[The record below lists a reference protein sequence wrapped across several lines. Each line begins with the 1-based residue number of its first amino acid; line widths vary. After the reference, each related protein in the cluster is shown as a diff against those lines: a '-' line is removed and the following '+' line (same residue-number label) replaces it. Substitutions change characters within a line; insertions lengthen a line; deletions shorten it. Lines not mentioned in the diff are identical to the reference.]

1 MNRSRGF
8 SLVELM
14 IAVTLAL
21 LVTGGVL
28 SVFVGSRSAFQ
39 STSGTA
45 ALTDSGRFAFNFIQ
59 QSVRGAGYMAC
70 NTANRQI
77 SMLNNVATPIYYSF
91 TQALGG
97 YEANNTGVA
106 GVYNVTAAPVVGD
119 GTVADWAL
127 GLDAAL
133 SGLVVKNNDVFVVRS
148 TLPGTQTAYVTAIV
162 DGASNFTVNNSSG
175 LQNNQLAVISDCAK
189 SAVFQVRGVA
199 PVGANSVISHN
210 AGGFPG
216 NNVSPFPVS
225 FSVGSQ
231 VTAVNTIAYY
241 IGVGADGD
249 GALFAQTLNATSA
262 FTAQELVSDVEAMQ
276 VLYGV
281 DTTGT
286 QTVSQYVTADLV
298 ADFNTVMSVKIALL
312 TASPPGAVTR
322 PAAAPTYSLLG
333 TIVTVPQDTRA
344 RQIFEMSIAVR
355 NSIT

>member
-1 MNRSRGF
+1 MNRVRGF

-28 SVFVGSRSAFQ
+28 SVFVGSRSSFQ
-39 STSGTA
+39 STAGTA
-45 ALTDSGRFAFNFIQ
+45 ALTDSARFAFNFIQ

-70 NTANRQI
+70 NTSRRQL
-77 SMLNNVATPIYYSF
+77 SMLGAGGTPIYYNF

-106 GVYNVTAAPVVGD
+106 GVYNVAATPVAD
-119 GTVADWAL
+119 GALGDWAL

-133 SGLVVKNNDVFVVRS
+133 ANKVVQNNDVFVVRS

-175 LQNNQLAVISDCAK
+175 LATNQLAVISDCAK
-189 SAVFQVRGVA
+189 SAVFQIRGVA
-199 PVGANSVISHN
+199 PIGANAVISHT
-210 AGGFPG
+210 AGGAPG
-216 NNVSPFPVS
+216 NTSGSFPIS

-231 VTAVNTIAYY
+231 VTSVNTIAYY

-249 GALFAQTLNATSA
+249 GALFAYTLNATNA

-286 QTVSQYVTADLV
+286 QTVSQYVTADQV

-312 TASPPGAVTR
+312 TASPPGAVAL

-344 RQIFEMSIAVR
+344 RQVFEMSIAVR